1 MPERWRPTCAARL
14 SARSANLPPPGC
26 LARGRPLKV
35 LSRVASPAGFVLVLL
50 LFFLLP
56 FVSVSC
62 DVPDY
67 GDAGVSYTGSHLV
80 SGAKPEMPAEL
91 QELARDP
98 ETPVELVE
106 PPDPN
111 VQVLAIVLAVLAAV
125 GVLTLLVPQVK
136 ARLLGG
142 AVAAAA
148 TLFVTVITMAV
159 AQSNI
164 KSAMLDAVTRSGV
177 AKDGNMQRFT
187 DAADKL
193 THTEVGFWLMVVLLA
208 LITVV
213 SGTLG
218 LFGDRLRAARSHE
231 SAGEDG
237 LDGLPFEVSEAAGRG
252 QPPPDA

>member
-1 MPERWRPTCAARL
+1 
-14 SARSANLPPPGC
+14 
-26 LARGRPLKV
+26 LKV

-62 DVPDY
+62 DVPGY

-80 SGAKPEMPAEL
+80 SGAEPEVPAEL
-91 QELARDP
+91 RELARDP

-106 PPDPN
+106 PPDPG
-111 VQVLAIVLAVLAAV
+111 VRVLAIVLVVLAAA

-142 AVAAAA
+142 AAAAA
-148 TLFVTVITMAV
+148 GTLVVTVITMAV

-164 KSAMLDAVTRSGV
+164 ESAMLDAVTRSGV
-177 AKDGNMQRFT
+177 AKDGDMQRFT

-193 THTEVGFWLMVVLLA
+193 THTESGFWLMVVLLV
-208 LITVV
+208 LIAVA

-218 LFGDRLRAARSHE
+218 LFGDRLRAARADE
-231 SAGEDG
+231 SGDEDG
-237 LDGLPFEVSEAAGRG
+237 LDGLSFAVSDAPAGRAE
-252 QPPPDA
+252 PPPEA

>member
-1 MPERWRPTCAARL
+1 
-14 SARSANLPPPGC
+14 
-26 LARGRPLKV
+26 LKV

-50 LFFLLP
+50 LFFLFP

-62 DVPDY
+62 DVPGY

-80 SGAKPEMPAEL
+80 SGASPAVPSEL
-91 QELARDP
+91 RELARDP

-106 PPDPN
+106 PPEPG
-111 VQVLAIVLAVLAAV
+111 VQVLAIALAVLAAA
-125 GVLTLLVPQVK
+125 GVLTLLVPQLK

-142 AVAAAA
+142 AMVAAG
-148 TLFVTVITMAV
+148 TLVVTVVTMAV

-164 KSAMLDAVTRSGV
+164 ESAMLDAVTHSGV
-177 AKDGNMQRFT
+177 AKDDEMQRFT

-208 LITVV
+208 LITVT

-218 LFGDRLRAARSHE
+218 LFGDRLRAARSQE
-231 SAGEDG
+231 AGDEGG
-237 LDGLPFEVSEAAGRG
+237 LDALTFEVSDATGRA
-252 QPPPDA
+252 QPPPNA